1 MDGAASGS
9 RARGGMKNSG
19 GGRQGSKGRAGL
31 RQRKEEGTLRE
42 MDPASAPGLGSQPW
56 GAHVGAKASLQP
68 GHHSPDP
75 LCSVFNPSL
84 VKPFLFAQILHLNL
98 CCLVVL
104 G

>member
-9 RARGGMKNSG
+9 QARGGMKNSG

-42 MDPASAPGLGSQPW
+42 TDPTSAPRLGFQPW
-56 GAHVGAKASLQP
+56 GAHVGAKAPQQP
-68 GHHSPDP
+68 GDHSPDP
-75 LCSVFNPSL
+75 LCFVFNSSL
-84 VKPFLFAQILHLNL
+84 VKPFLFAQILHPNL

-104 G
+104 E